1 MTAREIYERLC
12 AWSPMERDTTG
23 DGLVF
28 GDWERPVRT
37 VAVTIIASPDVL
49 RRARELG
56 ADMIL
61 THEPTFSMIPAA
73 ASDAV
78 TAKKRAL
85 CEEVG
90 LPIVRLHDHMH
101 FTEVDKINLG
111 VLSRLALGGE
121 FDGQKTL
128 TLKAPMSAEELIAAF
143 AERLS
148 LRHIRYVGPK
158 GLPVRTLSLLFGAWG
173 DARIHAELSRPEVD
187 MAVIGEGVEYN
198 ICEYVRDAAE
208 LGFPKGLA
216 VLGHMGSEAAGM
228 AYLADYINESM
239 EGVRAVYI
247 DSGEVYKN

>member
-1 MTAREIYERLC
+1 MTAKELYERLC
-12 AWSPMERDTTG
+12 AWSPMERTTTG

-37 VAVTIIASPDVL
+37 VAVTIIASPDVI
-49 RRARELG
+49 RRACELG

-61 THEPTFSMIPAA
+61 THEPTFSVIPAA
-73 ASDAV
+73 AEDAV

-90 LPIVRLHDHMH
+90 IPIVRLHDHMH
-101 FTEVDKINLG
+101 FTEIDKINLG
-111 VLSRLALGGE
+111 VLSRLGLEGE

-128 TLKAPMSAEELIAAF
+128 TLKAPMSAEALIAEVS
-143 AERLS
+143 ERLS
-148 LRHIRYVGPK
+148 LSHIRYIGPK
-158 GLPVRTLSLLFGAWG
+158 GLTVSTLSLLFGAWG

-187 MAVIGEGVEYN
+187 IALIGEGVEYS

-208 LGFPKGLA
+208 LGFPKGLMI
-216 VLGHMGSEAAGM
+216 LGHMGSEAAGM
-228 AYLADYINESM
+228 AYLADYINETT
-239 EGVRAVYI
+239 EDVRAVYI